1 MGKGLLYLNFPMVKY
16 MQFRTGIC
24 DFAIIFCVLLL
35 ILVPAA
41 YAGCGID
48 TNPYDDDPGPL
59 PNGYFPPA
67 PDFSGDP
74 VQGYAPLAVS
84 FTDKSTNVPT
94 NWAWNFGDGYSSNVK
109 NPVHTYQSPG
119 VYTVTLTAGNRY
131 GGNSITKASY
141 IIVNPV
147 SSAPVVDFSANITTG
162 YLPLVVELSDLS
174 IGGTIKS
181 RTWTFG
187 HNGFVVTEH
196 TPNQKILHT
205 FTEPGRFNVTLTVTA
220 ENNESALLEKAYYIS
235 VTEPAPEQGT
245 IVLHPGWNL
254 VSPPVPLK
262 EQYHTAAQ
270 VFADVDTD
278 SRSIY
283 SYDAGSNQF
292 VPLTSQSVILPLEG
306 IWVYSKY
313 EIPLTFEYQTS
324 RPVTVLLHLP
334 SGWNL
339 IGYPSNGPGSARDG
353 YGPINTIW
361 ATILCFDS
369 ATQQYSTTIFN
380 EGAGGQGDQQLMQP
394 MNGYWIFMP
403 HDGDLIVS
411 IE

>member
-1 MGKGLLYLNFPMVKY
+1 MRNGTAMRYFVLVFCIICTVMVSS
-16 MQFRTGIC
+16 
-24 DFAIIFCVLLL
+24 
-35 ILVPAA
+35 A

-67 PDFSGDP
+67 PDFSGVP
-74 VQGYAPLAVS
+74 VQGYAPLVVS

-131 GGNSITKASY
+131 GGNSITKARY

-147 SSAPVVDFSANITTG
+147 SSGPVIDFSANITTG
-162 YLPLVVELSDLS
+162 YIPLVVEFSDLS
-174 IGGTIKS
+174 TGGTIKS

-187 HNGFVVTEH
+187 HNGFVVTEN
-196 TPNQKILHT
+196 TSNQIIIHT
-205 FTEPGRFNVTLTVTA
+205 FTEPGQFSVTLTVTA

-245 IVLHPGWNL
+245 IMLHRGWNL
-254 VSPPVPLK
+254 VSTPVPLK
-262 EQYHTAAQ
+262 EQYRTAGL
-270 VFADVDTD
+270 VFAGVDTD
-278 SRSIY
+278 SRSMY

-292 VPLTSQSVILPLEG
+292 VPLNSQSVILPLEG

-313 EIPLTFEYQTS
+313 EIPLTFKYQTS
-324 RPVTVLLHLP
+324 RPVTTLLHLP

-339 IGYPSNGPGSARDG
+339 IGYPSTGPGSARDG

-361 ATILCFDS
+361 ATILCFDP
-369 ATQQYSTTIFN
+369 ATQQYSRTIFN
-380 EGAGGQGDQQLMQP
+380 EAAGGQGDQQMMQP
-394 MNGYWIFMP
+394 MNGYWIYMP
-403 HDGDLIVS
+403 KEGDLVITLN
-411 IE
+411 